1 MLKHIKKILSCVKQ
15 YKFYAIITP
24 ILMVGEVSME
34 VCMPFVMSIIVD
46 NFEKVTMGD
55 QFDLI
60 WKWVIILLGMAI
72 VSLLC

>member
-1 MLKHIKKILSCVKQ
+1 
-15 YKFYAIITP
+15 
-24 ILMVGEVSME
+24 MVGEVSME

-60 WKWVIILLGMAI
+60 WTWVIILLVMSI